1 MKEDKAMADYT
12 NWVWA
17 DTLKMTLQALGIY
30 VVLLGTYW
38 LTIG

>member
-1 MKEDKAMADYT
+1 MKQDRAMTDYT

-17 DTLKMTLQALGIY
+17 DTFKLILQAVGIY
-30 VVLLGTYW
+30 AVLLGTYW

>member
-1 MKEDKAMADYT
+1 MTDQEYAR
-12 NWVWA
+12 WVWTS
-17 DTLKMTLQALGIY
+17 TLKMTLQALGIY